1 MPDNCPITLR
11 PKEPVMTHPT
21 KNRLLLLALAPLLIC
36 SATVTA
42 AESDPASTVKAKLKL
57 LEQAHEAGLLTDE
70 EYAKKKA
77 AIETELKTP
86 KAKPDDQL
94 DEKLKTLKAAHEAG
108 ILTDEEYQ
116 RKKAE
121 LEKRRRERPPKKA
134 GPPKPAE
141 PKSTTGRFARELPP
155 KLTDPQTFRHPTGF
169 TFQYPQGWT
178 LSDTGEGIELKPA
191 EPKTNAD
198 GVTEK
203 YMVLTQTVP
212 DATRADDPWV
222 IRYYENQLLMVA
234 PFLERTGDPGPAL
247 TVSGRGVAVTW
258 EGKGAR
264 GSMIRARAY
273 ITAIEKF
280 GVVLAGMG
288 SRDQIAARDLTL
300 RQIFATFRVT
310 EAKRDERLAGTWRAN
325 LLTPGSLT
333 GVTRTLTLRPN
344 GTCLIED
351 AGGREPRRGRWGT
364 TEGKLHIAWPS
375 GYTDSYT
382 YELRAT
388 DGRRSLRLQGKADA
402 RPRIWREVK

>member
-1 MPDNCPITLR
+1 
-11 PKEPVMTHPT
+11 MTHAT
-21 KNRLLLLALAPLLIC
+21 RTRLRLLTLAFLLFFTPVAIAGEPPTD
-36 SATVTA
+36 A
-42 AESDPASTVKAKLKL
+42 KAKLKL

-70 EYAKKKA
+70 EY
-77 AIETELKTP
+77 
-86 KAKPDDQL
+86 
-94 DEKLKTLKAAHEAG
+94 
-108 ILTDEEYQ
+108 Q

-121 LEKRRRERPPKKA
+121 LEKQRRERPPKKA
-134 GPPKPAE
+134 EPPKPAQ
-141 PKSTTGRFARELPP
+141 PKSTTERFARELPP
-155 KLTDPQTFRHPTGF
+155 KLTAPQTFRHPTGF

-191 EPKTNAD
+191 EPKTNTD

-234 PFLERTGDPGPAL
+234 PFLERKGEPGPAL
-247 TVSGRGVAVTW
+247 TASGPGVAVTW
-258 EGKGAR
+258 EGKGAT
-264 GSMIRARAY
+264 GTVIRARAY
-273 ITAIEKF
+273 ITTIEKF

-300 RQIFATFRVT
+300 RQIFATFRVV
-310 EAKRDERLAGTWRAN
+310 EAKRDERLEGTWRAN

-351 AGGREPRRGRWGT
+351 AGGREPRHGRWGT

-375 GYTDSYT
+375 GYTDSYS
-382 YELRAT
+382 YELKDIDGCRA
-388 DGRRSLRLQGKADA
+388 LLLQGEADA